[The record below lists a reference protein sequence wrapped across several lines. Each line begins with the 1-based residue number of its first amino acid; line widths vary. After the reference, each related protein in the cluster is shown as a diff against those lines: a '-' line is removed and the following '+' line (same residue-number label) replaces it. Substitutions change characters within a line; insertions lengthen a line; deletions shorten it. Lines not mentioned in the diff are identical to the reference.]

1 MIIVLGGD
9 WVRNV
14 MKWMKLNNEL
24 SMWCH
29 ILRHRMANAQC
40 SYHMILIVSLSYI
53 LVSFICILACW
64 LIPKESDMKK
74 EKNNLTKQNICL
86 QLRHDTCLYTVHS
99 GSMSKKLI
107 VWHQIRLGCWIPTAA
122 AQPFP
127 IWHRTGGNNPIS

>member
-74 EKNNLTKQNICL
+74 EKNNFNEAKYLFATQTWYLSLYSSQWQHEQEADCVTPNTARLLNSHRCSSTFSNLTSD
-86 QLRHDTCLYTVHS
+86 R
-99 GSMSKKLI
+99 
-107 VWHQIRLGCWIPTAA
+107 WE
-122 AQPFP
+122 
-127 IWHRTGGNNPIS
+127 